1 VDAIGIV
8 MLVIVVALWVGAVVF
23 PKDPRDG
30 RDWLSRTR
38 LGDRTPRI
46 GD

>member
-8 MLVIVVALWVGAVVF
+8 TLVIVVALWVGAVVF
-23 PKDPRDG
+23 PKDSRDG
-30 RDWLSRTR
+30 RGWFSRTG